1 MNAMRICSSVPRRPL
16 VAPRGL
22 RGRSRAVVASLLVV
36 LVASGCGSTEGKG
49 TEAPART
56 SPATAEKVTMPAVP
70 GVDVAGL
77 PAAEQQRWAKLL
89 GTLLSPC
96 GDPVSLAK
104 CATDEGRGCRACRPA
119 ARYVARLVAGGIDD
133 GTVEQLYRL
142 RYGPDTKVDVDVS
155 RAPVRGSPMAPVLL
169 VEFSDFQCPFCAA
182 ARPLLERIVRE
193 SGGKVRLAYK
203 HFPLPSHTHA
213 KLAAQAAVAAQL
225 QGRFWEM
232 HDLLFT
238 HQDRLERAD
247 LLGYAKQLGLDVA
260 RFERDM
266 DSDAV
271 QRRVEA
277 DREEGRKLGVDGTP
291 YLFVDG
297 RRYMEDLEDLDAYL
311 QECLDAM

>member
-1 MNAMRICSSVPRRPL
+1 MRICSSVPRRSL
-16 VAPRGL
+16 VALPGL
-22 RGRSRAVVASLLVV
+22 PWRPWVAITVFVAVLGTA
-36 LVASGCGSTEGKG
+36 GCGSTEEKG
-49 TEAPART
+49 SETPART
-56 SPATAEKVTMPAVP
+56 TPAPAEKVAVPAVP
-70 GVDVAGL
+70 GVDVTGL
-77 PAAEQQRWAKLL
+77 PGAEQQRWAKLL

-104 CATDEGRGCRACRPA
+104 CATEEGRGCRACQPA

-133 GTVEQLYRL
+133 GTIEQLFRL
-142 RYGPDTKVDVDVS
+142 RYGPDTKVEVDIS

-182 ARPLLERIVRE
+182 ARPVLERIVRE

-232 HDLLFT
+232 HDMLFT
-238 HQDRLERAD
+238 HQDRMERAD

-266 DSDAV
+266 DSEAV